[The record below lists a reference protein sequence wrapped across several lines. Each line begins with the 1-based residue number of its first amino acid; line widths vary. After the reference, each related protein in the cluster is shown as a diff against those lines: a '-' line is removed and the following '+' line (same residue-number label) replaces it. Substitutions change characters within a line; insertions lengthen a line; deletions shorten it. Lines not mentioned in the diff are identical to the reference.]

1 MKETITYILLGIIC
15 MTADSPDFH
24 AWLTLTAILLLIAG
38 VINCVKMPGNLRK
51 KAFRV
56 SRNVQLGKAVPHL

>member
-1 MKETITYILLGIIC
+1 MKETITYMLFGIIY
-15 MTADSPDFH
+15 MTADSPDFR
-24 AWLTLTAILLLIAG
+24 AWLILTTILMFIAG
-38 VINCVKMPGNLRK
+38 VINCVKMPGKLRK